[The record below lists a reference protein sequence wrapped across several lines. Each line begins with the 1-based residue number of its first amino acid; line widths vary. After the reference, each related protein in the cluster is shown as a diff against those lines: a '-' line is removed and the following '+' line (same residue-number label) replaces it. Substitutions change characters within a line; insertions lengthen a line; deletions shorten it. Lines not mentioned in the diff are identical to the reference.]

1 MTYFGFLL
9 RFLGIPIVVLSIV
22 AFFDGRRGR
31 RIPDRLRA
39 FPFAAATALHVALAV
54 LYTTPW
60 DNYLVATGV
69 WTYNPV
75 LVTGITIGWV
85 PIEEYTFFVVQTILA
100 GLWLLYLV
108 RRTSPGVSEVALRP
122 RWRWGPVIV
131 LAPVWAA
138 AVGIVLVEWR
148 PGTYLGLELGWALLP
163 IMLQLAFGGD
173 IIRRFGRLVLISVLG
188 MTAYLSAAD
197 FVAIGSGTWSIS
209 ANQSLHVLIAG
220 VLPLEE
226 VMFFLLTNTLI
237 TFGVT
242 LLISQ
247 EGVARGRRL
256 LRYVRAAW
264 AHRRAGSKAA
274 ISYNTPFATG
284 I

>member
-9 RFLGIPIVVLSIV
+9 RFLCIPIVVLSVV
-22 AFFDGRRGR
+22 AFLDGRRGR

-39 FPFAAATALHVALAV
+39 FPFAAAVAVHVVIAL

-69 WTYNPV
+69 WTYNPA

-100 GLWLLYLV
+100 GLWLLFLMRRLSLDVSDVPLV
-108 RRTSPGVSEVALRP
+108 P
-122 RWRWGPVIV
+122 RWRWGPVLV

-138 AVGIVLVEWR
+138 AVGFLLVRWE

-163 IMLQLAFGGD
+163 IMLQLGFGGD
-173 IIRRFGRLVLISVLG
+173 ILRRYGRLVLISILG

-197 FVAIGSGTWSIS
+197 FFAIGSGTWSIS
-209 ANQSLHVLIAG
+209 TSQSLNILIGG

-226 VMFFLLTNTLI
+226 VVFFLLTNTLI
-237 TFGVT
+237 TFGVV
-242 LLISQ
+242 LLISR
-247 EGVARGRRL
+247 EGVARGYRL
-256 LRYVRAAW
+256 LGFRPGVQDS
-264 AHRRAGSKAA
+264 SK
-274 ISYNTPFATG
+274 
-284 I
+284 